1 MLIVLPSIVSGIGL
15 AFVLAAILVNN
26 QILQDAFFCIGASM
40 LWADFFVTMAI
51 FRHSMRSLDQ
61 RLARLEARLSNGQSA
76 DR

>member
-26 QILQDAFFCIGASM
+26 RILQDAFLCIGASM

-61 RLARLEARLSNGQSA
+61 RLARLEARLSGQSA

>member
-26 QILQDAFFCIGASM
+26 RILQDTFLCIGASM

-61 RLARLEARLSNGQSA
+61 RLARLEARLSGQSA
-76 DR
+76 ER